1 MEGRGTKIRAVGIS
15 LAALLFV
22 LVGTSAVNAA
32 SACSVTVSPKSGTA
46 GTVFSF
52 HGKGFEPTELTL
64 RKDAADP
71 STHELSDTGDP
82 WTLSVH
88 SRPGDEGQWNAEFSS
103 SSCTAIATFSVTLS
117 STDVA
122 DLHADQAPGSVPLP
136 LGLLVLGAGA
146 GSGIWL
152 GRRLRALPA
161 HNR

>member
-1 MEGRGTKIRAVGIS
+1 MESRGKFRAVGIS

-22 LVGTSAVNAA
+22 LVSTSAVNAS
-32 SACSVTVSPKSGTA
+32 SACSVTVSPKSGSA

-52 HGKGFEPTELTL
+52 HGKGFQPSELTL
-64 RKDAADP
+64 HKDAAEA
-71 STHELSDTGDP
+71 SSHELSNTGDP

-88 SRPGDEGQWNAEFSS
+88 SRPGDEGQWNAAFASAG
-103 SSCTAIATFSVTLS
+103 CTASATFSVTLS
-117 STDVA
+117 STDLA
-122 DLHADQAPGSVPLP
+122 DGQADPAQGSVPLP

-152 GRRLRALPA
+152 GRRFRAVPA